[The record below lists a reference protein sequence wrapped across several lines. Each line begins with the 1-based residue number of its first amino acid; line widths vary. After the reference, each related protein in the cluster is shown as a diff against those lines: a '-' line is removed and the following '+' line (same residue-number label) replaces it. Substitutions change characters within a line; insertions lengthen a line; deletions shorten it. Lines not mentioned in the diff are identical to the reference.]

1 MSARLKCLQTIIGAN
16 GVNKPGAEPTLEQ
29 LGVKTNEAEVLV
41 RSGAAAWAKS
51 APASAEPAPAPAGA
65 PAPAQVMLPPAA
77 PEAPAP
83 VAVDE
88 TNVVE
93 GELAGVVDADGKVV
107 DLEDMKRGEL
117 VEIAE
122 AMDIKT
128 AGMNKQ
134 QIVDA
139 IRAERV
145 EIDADAA
152 APSEDDDAGE
162 A

>member
-29 LGVKTNEAEVLV
+29 LGIKTNEAEVLV

-51 APASAEPAPAPAGA
+51 AP
-65 PAPAQVMLPPAA
+65 
-77 PEAPAP
+77 

-88 TNVVE
+88 TNAVE
-93 GELAGVVDADGKVV
+93 GELAGVVDADGKVI